1 MKIGSAFPSK
11 NLKADDLQGQEV
23 SVTISGVEMEDVS
36 GDGEQK
42 PVLHFT
48 GKEKGMVL
56 NRTNYGRLQMFFP
69 DFSASDDSADLIG
82 KKVILYAE
90 PVSFQG
96 RMVKGLRLKVPPQA
110 QPEGDEPP
118 F

>member
-11 NLKADDLQGQEV
+11 NLKADDLQGREV
-23 SVTISGVEMEDVS
+23 KVTISGVDIEDVS
-36 GDGEQK
+36 GDGEMK

-48 GKEKGMVL
+48 GKDKGMVL
-56 NRTNYGRLQMFFP
+56 NKTNYGRLQIFFD
-69 DFSASDDSADLIG
+69 DFKASDDSVALIG
-82 KKVILYAE
+82 KEVILYSE

-96 RMVKGLRLKVPPQA
+96 KRGNGLRLKVPAKPQA
-110 QPEGDEPP
+110 EGDEPP